1 MSTTEKSK
9 SEPTRSQRVVR
20 RRRRLSYAEFAAEN
34 GVSIDT
40 VRRMVKR
47 GELEVD
53 RVGLKCVRI
62 VTEAD

>member
-1 MSTTEKSK
+1 MTATEKMGP
-9 SEPTRSQRVVR
+9 EAGRRQ
-20 RRRRLSYAEFAAEN
+20 RRRRLSYAEFAAEK

-53 RVGLKCVRI
+53 RVGMKCVRI
-62 VTEAD
+62 VTEADS

>member
-1 MSTTEKSK
+1 MSTTQKNK
-9 SEPTRSQRVVR
+9 SEPTRPQGVV
-20 RRRRLSYAEFAAEN
+20 RRRLSYAEFAAEK

-40 VRRMVKR
+40 VRRMVSR
-47 GELEVD
+47 GELEVE

>member
-1 MSTTEKSK
+1 MSTTEKNK
-9 SEPTRSQRVVR
+9 FKPTRRRRVV
-20 RRRRLSYAEFAAEN
+20 RRRLSYAEFAAEK

-53 RVGLKCVRI
+53 RVGMKCVRI

>member
-1 MSTTEKSK
+1 MSTTEKNK
-9 SEPTRSQRVVR
+9 SEPTGPRRVV
-20 RRRRLSYAEFAAEN
+20 RRRLSYAEFAAEK

-40 VRRMVKR
+40 VRRMVSR
-47 GELEVD
+47 GELEVE